1 MLLAEE
7 FATGQLQWHL
17 LEAQQDILTAG
28 HPEIQ
33 QARELQPLL
42 HYVREV
48 IR

>member
-17 LEAQQDILTAG
+17 AVARQDILTAG
-28 HPEIQ
+28 HPETRQ
-33 QARELQPLL
+33 DRELQPLL